1 MKQMDLNKQV
11 PRGWKEI
18 GGILSSGSYYKEKR
32 VYVHCAENCSF
43 DICVRGQMGISD
55 AIAECLFVG

>member
-1 MKQMDLNKQV
+1 M
-11 PRGWKEI
+11 
-18 GGILSSGSYYKEKR
+18 LSSGSYFKEKR

-43 DICVRGQMGISD
+43 DICVRGQMGMSD